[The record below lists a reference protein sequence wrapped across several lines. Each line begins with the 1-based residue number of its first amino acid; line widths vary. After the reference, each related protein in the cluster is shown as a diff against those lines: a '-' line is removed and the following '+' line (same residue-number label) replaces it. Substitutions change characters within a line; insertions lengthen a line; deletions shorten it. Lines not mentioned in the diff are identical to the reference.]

1 MSTKHTEIGIGQ
13 ASFTAYRYK
22 LVDYLPWMYIYE
34 FPFHCQLPK
43 EVGSYLTLIRPFD
56 EYTWILA
63 FVAST
68 IFCIT
73 LVVMEPLWTDQ
84 PISPFES
91 DFLYQGIHLC
101 EVTLFIRKLLF
112 SKELC
117 HKLIYR
123 FMHCNILD

>member
-63 FVAST
+63 FVASL
-68 IFCIT
+68 IFYLT
-73 LVVMEPLWTDQ
+73 LVAMELLWTYQ
-84 PISPFES
+84 SGGPFIS
-91 DFLYQGIHLC
+91 DFLYQGINYVKL
-101 EVTLFIRKLLF
+101 VGGIFKSAGVRISKNTLQ
-112 SKELC
+112 
-117 HKLIYR
+117 
-123 FMHCNILD
+123 